1 MPYVKV
7 LLPFWMMCCCFNSSV
22 FAQNPNARLLFTA
35 DSLARVNQTDNA
47 LHEYKRWL
55 FFNTYYSRTNEILF
69 RMAKLYENQGNYREA
84 VILYKRIAGTDASPT
99 VQSEAVYRS
108 VLAQFLSGQSAEAV
122 TDTEP
127 YTSASLQDTSIRK
140 IRFVRLLCLNE
151 VRRLDDA
158 HREAKLLFPANTHPA
173 LDSVY
178 HMAIKQLST
187 EKSED
192 KAQWLSLLPGAGQ
205 WYVGQKKDA
214 MVSFLMTGAFA
225 AGTLTA
231 VWYQHYFLA
240 GVGLLPLGQ
249 RFYSG
254 GRDYAKK
261 SAQEYNKT
269 LYSDTA
275 RMLNGYL
282 LALQSKEM
290 RP

>member
-7 LLPFWMMCCCFNSSV
+7 LLPFWMMCCCFNSILI
-22 FAQNPNARLLFTA
+22 AQTPNARLLQTA
-35 DSLARVNQTDNA
+35 DSLARVHQTAEA

-55 FFNTYYSRTNEILF
+55 FFNADYSRTNEVLF
-69 RMAKLYENQGNYREA
+69 RMAKLYENQGSYREA
-84 VILYKRIAGTDASPT
+84 VILYKRIAGTDASPA

-127 YTSASLQDTSIRK
+127 YTTASLQDTSIRK
-140 IRFVRLLCLNE
+140 LRFVRLLCLNE

-158 HREAKLLFPANTHPA
+158 LREAKQLFPANAHPA

-178 HMAIKQLST
+178 GVAQKALST

-192 KAQWLSLLPGAGQ
+192 KAQWLSLIPGAGQ

-214 MVSFLMTGAFA
+214 TVSFLMTGAFA

-231 VWYQHYFLA
+231 VWYRHYLLA
-240 GVGLLPLGQ
+240 GLGILPLGQ

-261 SAQEYNKT
+261 SAQEYNKA
-269 LYSDTA
+269 LYADVA
-275 RMLNGYL
+275 RMLNGFL
-282 LALQSKEM
+282 LELKSREL
-290 RP
+290 